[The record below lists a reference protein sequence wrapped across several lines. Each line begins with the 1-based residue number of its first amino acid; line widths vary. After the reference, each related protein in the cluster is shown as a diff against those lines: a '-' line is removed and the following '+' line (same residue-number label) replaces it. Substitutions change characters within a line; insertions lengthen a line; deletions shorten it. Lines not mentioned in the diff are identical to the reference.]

1 MTLQDLARSVDDFT
15 SDDADT
21 VKGRETGIEGLFV
34 HRQTKPSAFEATVYH
49 PVICLNLQG
58 CKQVSIGDRP
68 VAFGAGQ
75 SLIVSHDVP
84 VMARVTEASPQL
96 PYLAIIVALDIAIIR
111 SLCDEVGKPAIDDR
125 QARTLTANTT
135 DSRLVDA
142 LSRYLA
148 LTRDP
153 VEAKVMKPL
162 ILREIHFRL
171 LTASHGGMLRQL
183 MQRDSHAS
191 RISRAIGR
199 IRTDYRAPLAVA
211 SLAEEASMSPS
222 SFHEH
227 FKQVTGTTPLQY
239 QKDLRLMEA
248 RRLLTAEGLSV
259 SSAAY
264 EVGYESATQ
273 FSREYSRKFG
283 APPRTDAHRTDIAS
297 GRRSARIGAH

>member
-1 MTLQDLARSVDDFT
+1 MTLQDLARSVDQFVGDH
-15 SDDADT
+15 ADT
-21 VKGRETGIEGLFV
+21 VKGRDTGIAGLFV
-34 HRQTKPSAFEATVYH
+34 HREVKPSPFEATVYH

-58 CKQVSIGDRP
+58 RKEVAIGDRS

-84 VMARVTEASPQL
+84 VMARVTEASAQH
-96 PYLAIIVALDIAIIR
+96 PYLAIILSLDIAIIR
-111 SLCDEVGKPAIDDR
+111 SLCDEVGETALDR
-125 QARTLTANTT
+125 QQASTLTANAT
-135 DSRLVDA
+135 DSRLVEA
-142 LSRYLA
+142 IARYFA
-148 LTRDP
+148 LTSDP
-153 VEAKVMKPL
+153 LEAKVMQPL

-199 IRTDYRAPLAVA
+199 IRTGYRAPLAVA
-211 SLAEEASMSPS
+211 TLAEEASMSPS

-248 RRLLTAEGLSV
+248 RRLIAMDGFSV

-273 FSREYSRKFG
+273 FSREYARKFG
-283 APPRTDAHRTDIAS
+283 GPPRNDIY
-297 GRRSARIGAH
+297 RRPAATPESRSL

>member
-1 MTLQDLARSVDDFT
+1 MTLQDLARSVDQFVGDH
-15 SDDADT
+15 ADT
-21 VKGRETGIEGLFV
+21 VKGRDTGIAGLFV
-34 HRQTKPSAFEATVYH
+34 HREVKPSPFEATVYH

-58 CKQVSIGDRP
+58 RKEVAIGDRS

-84 VMARVTEASPQL
+84 VMARVTEASAQH
-96 PYLAIIVALDIAIIR
+96 PYLAIILSLDIAIIR
-111 SLCDEVGKPAIDDR
+111 SLCDEVGETALDR
-125 QARTLTANTT
+125 QQASTLTANAT
-135 DSRLVDA
+135 DSRLVEA
-142 LSRYLA
+142 IARYFA
-148 LTRDP
+148 LTSDP
-153 VEAKVMKPL
+153 LEAKVMQPL

-199 IRTDYRAPLAVA
+199 IRTGYRAPLAVA
-211 SLAEEASMSPS
+211 TLAEEASMSPS

-248 RRLLTAEGLSV
+248 RRLIAMDGFSV

-273 FSREYSRKFG
+273 FSREYARKFG
-283 APPRTDAHRTDIAS
+283 GPPRNDIHRRPAATPES
-297 GRRSARIGAH
+297 RSL